1 MRVIKAN
8 LVLAT
13 WLLVSAFLFTRTP
26 ATMGIA
32 AIAAIVV
39 AVAAMASGGRPGL
52 RYLNAL
58 VGAVLVVMAIMQWEM
73 SGIARLSDLLVG
85 MGLFL
90 LALVSPRH
98 REAEPTAGAA
108 EQPQRA

>member
-26 ATMGIA
+26 GTLAIA
-32 AIAAIVV
+32 AIAALGV
-39 AVAAMASGGRPGL
+39 AVAAMASGSRPGL
-52 RYLNAL
+52 RYLNA
-58 VGAVLVVMAIMQWEM
+58 VIGAVLVVMAILQYEM
-73 SGIARLSDLLVG
+73 SGIARLSDLVVG
-85 MGLFL
+85 MALFL

-98 REAEPTAGAA
+98 REAGPAA
-108 EQPQRA
+108 APQRA